1 MNKLVST
8 QYLLL
13 YENKTDLPPPLL
25 LEDFSR
31 TIQLPTHSQL
41 LSYYFTWAAEL
52 LMWIIQSIS
61 FNKYFGVIN
70 MFDALGKLWLMLAT
84 FLDAGV
90 KVASSVDAYAG
101 SLEDHAN
108 ADRAERK
115 LKNNQ
120 RMEEIRARANKPVR
134 TEPKETTLEL

>member
-1 MNKLVST
+1 
-8 QYLLL
+8 
-13 YENKTDLPPPLL
+13 
-25 LEDFSR
+25 
-31 TIQLPTHSQL
+31 
-41 LSYYFTWAAEL
+41 
-52 LMWIIQSIS
+52 
-61 FNKYFGVIN
+61 

-120 RMEEIRARANKPVR
+120 RMEVIRARANNPVS